1 METNKTKK
9 SSGVVL
15 KAGIWYTVSNF
26 IFRGMAFITTPVFT
40 RLLTKGEYGDFS
52 NFASWMAILVI
63 ITSCDLQTSIIR
75 SKLEFEDDIDSYIFS
90 MLGLTTIITAFF
102 YVIFL
107 VFDDFIFV
115 NILAIDKKYVHI
127 MFFYLFCAPAYSM
140 FVTKHRA
147 FYKYKVFS
155 MMTGVSVVLSL
166 GTSLVLV
173 LTMEDKLTGR
183 IIGQYI
189 PAAILSLILYIIL
202 ALKGKRIQIKYWKY
216 ALAICIPLVPHL
228 LSMNILSSSDRI
240 LIRRISGA
248 EYAALFSIAHS
259 CANIVSILLDSM
271 NKAWAPWFLDTLHSK
286 DYSNVKPV
294 TKPYFLLFVSIAG
307 GIFLLGPE
315 VILILGGSA
324 YYDAI
329 YILPPLIMGC
339 VVQFVYTMY
348 VQVEFY
354 EKKTIGV
361 AIGTI
366 SSAVI
371 NVTLNLILINIFG
384 YQAAAYVTLIGYICL
399 LFYHYNYVKR
409 LGYKDIFD
417 RKLLFGTL
425 LLMIAAMFVVMILYN
440 YTLLRYIV
448 TVVYGIIVLAII
460 FKQKDVILSVL
471 KK

>member
-1 METNKTKK
+1 MGNNSKGQ
-9 SSGVVL
+9 SSGIVL
-15 KAGIWYTVSNF
+15 KAGIWYTISNF
-26 IFRGMAFITTPVFT
+26 VFRGMAFITTPIFT
-40 RLLTKGEYGDFS
+40 RILTKGQYGDFS
-52 NFASWMAILVI
+52 NFASWMSILVI

-102 YVIFL
+102 YAIFL
-107 VFDDFIFV
+107 VFDDFIFTS
-115 NILAIDKKYVHI
+115 ILAIDKKYVHI
-127 MFFYLFCAPAYSM
+127 MFFYLFCAPAYNM

-155 MMTGVSVVLSL
+155 IMTGVSVVLSL

-173 LTMEDKLTGR
+173 AVLHDKLMGR

-189 PAAILSLILYIIL
+189 PIAILSLILYIVL
-202 ALKGKRIQIKYWKY
+202 AIKGKRIQIKYWKY
-216 ALAICIPLVPHL
+216 ALLICIPLVPHL

-240 LIRRISGA
+240 LIKRISGA

-307 GIFLLGPE
+307 GIFFLGPE
-315 VILILGGSA
+315 VILILGGKA
-324 YYDAI
+324 YHDAI

-354 EKKTIGV
+354 EKKTVGV

-366 SSAVI
+366 VSAII
-371 NVTLNLILINIFG
+371 NIVLNLILIHAFG
-384 YQAAAYVTLIGYICL
+384 YRASAYVTLIGYICL
-399 LFYHYNYVKR
+399 LFYHYNYVKK

-425 LLMIAAMFVVMILYN
+425 VILIIAMFGIMILYN
-440 YTLLRYIV
+440 HMILRYII
-448 TVVYGIIVLAII
+448 TFIYGIYILIMI
-460 FKQKDVILSVL
+460 YRQKDTILSIL